1 MKKRKRE
8 HLIPLEK
15 TRKVI
20 YLEKRGLKRGRMSQ
34 VSILFLVMGLL
45 CAMYCLTIGLFLGYG
60 TKFFLIWGIIG
71 GCLVLLACLVSS
83 RAFMSWIPNWV
94 VTLFGILASIGL
106 LIFIIVEGMIISGFV
121 QTAPAEADYCIVL
134 GAQLK
139 KDGPSEVLR
148 RRLDKAVTYL
158 KNNPST
164 IAIVSG
170 GQGIDEPKTEAQGM
184 YEYLVAAG
192 IEESRIIQ
200 EDQSTK
206 TYENLINSA
215 QFIDKENSKV
225 VIVTNNFHMFR
236 AMKIAQK
243 AGYAQAYKLP
253 ADSHMGMMLNNM
265 LREFF
270 GVTKDFLVGN
280 L

>member
-1 MKKRKRE
+1 MKKRKKE

-34 VSILFLVMGLL
+34 VSILFLVLGLL
-45 CAMYCLTIGLFLGYG
+45 CAMYCLSIGLFLGYG
-60 TKFFLIWGIIG
+60 TKFFYIWGIIG
-71 GCLVLLACLVSS
+71 GCLILLACLISS
-83 RAFMSWIPNWV
+83 RAFMNWIPNWIII
-94 VTLFGILASIGL
+94 LFTILSSIGL
-106 LIFIIVEGMIISGFV
+106 ILFVIVEGVILSGFV
-121 QTAPAEADYCIVL
+121 QSAPAEADYCIIL

-139 KDGPSEVLR
+139 RNGPSEVLR
-148 RRLDKAVTYL
+148 RRLDTAVTYL
-158 KNNPST
+158 NNNPST

-170 GQGIDEPKTEAQGM
+170 GQGKDEPKSEAQGM

-206 TYENLINSA
+206 TYENLVNSA
-215 QFIDKENSKV
+215 EFIDKENSKV
-225 VIVTNNFHMFR
+225 VIVTNNFHMYR
-236 AMKIAQK
+236 AIKIAQK
-243 AGYAQAYKLP
+243 AGYAQVYKLP
-253 ADSHMGMMLNNM
+253 ADSHPGMLLNNM

-270 GVTKDFLVGN
+270 GVIKDFFVGN